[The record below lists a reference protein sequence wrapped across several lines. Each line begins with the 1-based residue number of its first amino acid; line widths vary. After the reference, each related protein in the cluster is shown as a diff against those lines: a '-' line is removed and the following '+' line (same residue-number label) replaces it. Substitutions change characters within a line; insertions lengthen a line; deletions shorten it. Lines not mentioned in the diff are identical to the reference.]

1 MKVRLILYIMTFLL
15 LFMAIEVFSQIS
27 PENFAQKSLSTQN
40 TGMLIL
46 GGWAAANLIVG
57 GYGWSKT
64 TGQEKYFH
72 QMNFMWNLVNLSIAG
87 FALYSNAHTSI
98 ETLSISEVVTKHL
111 KTEKVLLINAALDVG
126 YVGTGFLLRHYST
139 KSDKFNSLLKGYGN
153 SLILQGVFLLVFDLS
168 LYGVLHSQRIEFLGV
183 TPTLNGLALTAK
195 FSF

>member
-72 QMNFMWNLVNLSIAG
+72 QMNFMWNVVNLSIAG

-153 SLILQGVFLLVFDLS
+153 SLILQGAFLLVFDLS
-168 LYGVLHSQRIEFLGV
+168 LYGVLHTQRIEFLGV

>member
-1 MKVRLILYIMTFLL
+1 MKQKSILYILIFILGFAFFDAFGQDNQN
-15 LFMAIEVFSQIS
+15 LFPKTSF
-27 PENFAQKSLSTQN
+27 NTQN